1 MSANGVEELAEI
13 CPVAAPMS
21 EAGSGLCLPAE
32 AQNSDR
38 TGRSGARRSAL
49 LVCPLWL
56 YKPPVS
62 LQSDTSK
69 GARTGRRHTVLA
81 VAGIRIV
88 EQPSCRGGPIE
99 MLNATYLKGTA

>member
-1 MSANGVEELAEI
+1 MSVNGVEELAEI

-21 EAGSGLCLPAE
+21 EAGSDFVYLPKLR
-32 AQNSDR
+32 NSDR

-62 LQSDTSK
+62 LQSDTEQ
-69 GARTGRRHTVLA
+69 GAELDDAYR
-81 VAGIRIV
+81 
-88 EQPSCRGGPIE
+88 PWP
-99 MLNATYLKGTA
+99 